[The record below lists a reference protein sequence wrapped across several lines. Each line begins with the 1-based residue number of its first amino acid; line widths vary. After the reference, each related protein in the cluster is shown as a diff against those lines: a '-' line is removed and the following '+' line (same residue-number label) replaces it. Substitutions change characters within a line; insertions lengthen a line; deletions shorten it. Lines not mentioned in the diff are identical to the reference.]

1 MTCLHLQPL
10 SVPLILW
17 RRGERKGKEK
27 EEMRAEGERGE
38 ERRGEERRGEDRRM
52 QMPQMSLY
60 SQFIKL
66 NEFNQVS
73 VISPLSSVLLL

>member
-27 EEMRAEGERGE
+27 EEMRAEGE
-38 ERRGEERRGEDRRM
+38 RGEDRRM

>member
-27 EEMRAEGERGE
+27 EKEEMRAEGE
-38 ERRGEERRGEDRRM
+38 RGEERRGEDRRM

>member
-1 MTCLHLQPL
+1 MDDL
-10 SVPLILW
+10 STPATALCPFNSL
-17 RRGERKGKEK
+17 E
-27 EEMRAEGERGE
+27 ERGE
-38 ERRGEERRGEDRRM
+38 EGEGEGGDESRGGEGRGKEGRDRRM

>member
-27 EEMRAEGERGE
+27 EEMRAEGE
-38 ERRGEERRGEDRRM
+38 RGEERRGEDRRM

>member
-38 ERRGEERRGEDRRM
+38 DRRGEDRRM